1 MGGDTVGALVIR
13 AHDHSLLPH
22 TQNTLMEVFAG
33 LCKYNTHT
41 YMARSHCTVFQSLKR
56 KMGFDIVKI
65 FNVVIFGIIVVFIT
79 TFLHCNFHWLKL
91 VGHSISA
98 GTFGIVYG
106 HTITST
112 SALN

>member
-1 MGGDTVGALVIR
+1 MGALVIR

-22 TQNTLMEVFAG
+22 TQNTLMEVFAR

-41 YMARSHCTVFQSLKR
+41 YCTWLVVTVQSQSLMR

-65 FNVVIFGIIVVFIT
+65 FNAVIFGIIVVFIT

-106 HTITST
+106 HTIAST
-112 SALN
+112 PALI